1 MATNGYTML
10 YPYGPYANMVES
22 NKKWNHQPEVYR
34 GKISLSASF
43 FQALLQTIAVTTTTT
58 TTRRTTRRTRTRKH
72 VLLHFYMWILILL
85 TTLWSCMG
93 PHSPNQLLGKATW
106 DRKSWVLLRQ
116 SPRTKGGI
124 CCHLWQTW
132 VYLKII
138 GFCISQTCVYHKIAS
153 STGKWSDTKYTFLNP
168 IQEGP
173 S

>member
-1 MATNGYTML
+1 MAHMQIWSKVTKNETTNQKCIVARS
-10 YPYGPYANMVES
+10 PCQHP
-22 NKKWNHQPEVYR
+22 
-34 GKISLSASF
+34 F
-43 FQALLQTIAVTTTTT
+43 FQGLLHTIAVTTTTT
-58 TTRRTTRRTRTRKH
+58 TRTRKH
-72 VLLHFYMWILILL
+72 VLLHFYMWIPILL

-116 SPRTKGGI
+116 SPRTKRGI

-138 GFCISQTCVYHKIAS
+138 GFGISQTCVYHKIAS
-153 STGKWSDTKYTFLNP
+153 STGEWSYTKYTFLYP